1 MQIQLAAYGYE
12 FISLLFTLLSINVKT
27 DLLCARFEG
36 ICEGGSIVLLGP
48 NLGLDGD
55 DLSASP
61 SDLFTA
67 AGKEPTV
74 SVER

>member
-1 MQIQLAAYGYE
+1 
-12 FISLLFTLLSINVKT
+12 VHV
-27 DLLCARFEG
+27 FEG
-36 ICEGGSIVLLGP
+36 ICEGCSVALLGP

-67 AGKEPTV
+67 GGKTPRYQLNSSLCE
-74 SVER
+74 SVWEHSRSERFGGGF